1 MVKIRLQRV
10 GAKKQ
15 PSYRIVAIDAR
26 KPRSG
31 AAADIIG
38 HYNPRTDPPTIVIN
52 EEKALKWL
60 KNGAQPSESAAI
72 LLQKQGILAKTKQQI
87 SSTA

>member
-1 MVKIRLQRV
+1 MVKLRLQRV

-31 AAADIIG
+31 VAADIIG
-38 HYNPRTDPPTIVIN
+38 NYNPRTDPPTVVIN

-60 KNGAQPSESAAI
+60 KNGAQPTETTYK
-72 LLQKQGILAKTKQQI
+72 LLEKQGIIAKFKQ
-87 SSTA
+87 